1 MLYQITEE
9 RKRYLL
15 IDKENGRSSPI
26 FGWKCFTCLR
36 YLKTVDFYRV
46 SDVLFAMTEI
56 EDEDVADL
64 NKLIFKAEKENGRY
78 GYEKRYTP
86 KTGRPK
92 KIR

>member
-1 MLYQITEE
+1 
-9 RKRYLL
+9 
-15 IDKENGRSSPI
+15 
-26 FGWKCFTCLR
+26 
-36 YLKTVDFYRV
+36 
-46 SDVLFAMTEI
+46 MTEI